1 MAALRNRKMGDFL
14 NLVYDEV
21 DVTKVQITNYMN
33 TYVGFSM
40 YKVFDIN
47 NIPNDN
53 EKYYYFFEYRYYLT
67 SYIVAQKKLPFSD
80 LVIELLKTNPNFNL
94 IIKNDAES
102 DDDILIES
110 LDTIFKNIGIDTNKI
125 VVINCNERNNDL
137 KVRLNSNIKTQTTNN
152 GKWAI
157 SNLLTSFP
165 YDYKD
170 DRSSLFMT
178 YNRNVKI
185 HRFALLVHLMKQNI
199 INNVDWSWIRGFE
212 VRNSFIPKDIELT
225 DCWFLKPLFNDE
237 EIKDHENEITDLA
250 NVDVKKSVNEKDYE
264 VDFPPYKFDWDAS
277 YSNNPYSNSY
287 INIVTETNF
296 DKDDIIILSEK
307 SFIPLY
313 YSQIPIIMAST
324 NHIKKMR
331 DLYGFDFFD
340 DVVNHSYD
348 SEPNPKKRF
357 EMIINE
363 IIRLNNKKED
373 IITFFKQNKERF
385 DKNIQIFEKIKN
397 DKTDYNFYNSLR

>member
-1 MAALRNRKMGDFL
+1 MGDFL
-14 NLVYDEV
+14 NLVYDDV
-21 DVTKVQITNYMN
+21 DVTREQITNYMD
-33 TYVGFSM
+33 TYIGLSD

-67 SYIVAQKKLPFSD
+67 SYIIAQKKLPFSE
-80 LVIELLKTNPNFNL
+80 LVLNLLKTNTNFNI

-110 LDTIFKNIGIDTNKI
+110 LDTIFKSMDIDTNKI
-125 VVINCNERNNDL
+125 TVINCNERNNDL
-137 KVRLNSNIKTQTTNN
+137 SVRLNSNIKTHTTNN
-152 GKWAI
+152 GKFAI

-165 YDYKD
+165 YNYKD
-170 DRSSLFMT
+170 ERSFLFMT
-178 YNRNVKI
+178 YNRHVKI
-185 HRFALLVHLMKQNI
+185 HRFALLVHLIKLKI
-199 INNVDWSWIRGFE
+199 IDNVDWSWIRGFE
-212 VRNSFIPKDIELT
+212 VRTNFLPKNINLS
-225 DCWFLKPLFNDE
+225 DCWFLKPLFNEE
-237 EIKDHENEITDLA
+237 EIWNYEKEINYIADI
-250 NVDVKKSVNEKDYE
+250 DIKKSVNELSYQVDY
-264 VDFPPYKFDWDAS
+264 PPYQFDWEAS

-307 SFIPLY
+307 SFHPLY

-324 NHIKKMR
+324 NHIKKIR

-340 DVVNHSYD
+340 DIVNHDYD
-348 SEPNPKKRF
+348 NEPNPKIRF

-363 IIRLNNKKED
+363 ISRLNNKKEE
-373 IITFFKQNKERF
+373 IVTFFKQNKERF
-385 DKNIQIFEKIKN
+385 DKNIEIFEKIKN
-397 DKTDYNFYNSLR
+397 NKIDYNFYNSLR

>member
-1 MAALRNRKMGDFL
+1 MGNFL
-14 NLVYDEV
+14 NLVYDGI
-21 DVTKVQITNYMN
+21 DVTREQITNYMD
-33 TYVGFSM
+33 TYVGFSD
-40 YKVFDIN
+40 YKLFDVK
-47 NIPNDN
+47 NIPNND

-67 SYIVAQKKLPFSD
+67 SYIVVQKKLPFNEFV
-80 LVIELLKTNPNFNL
+80 LNLLKSNPNFNL
-94 IIKNDAES
+94 IIQNDAES

-110 LDTIFKNIGIDTNKI
+110 LDAIFKNMGVPTSKI
-125 VVINCNERNNDL
+125 VVINCNEKNNDL
-137 KVRLNSNIKTQTTNN
+137 KVRLNTDIYPHTTNN
-152 GKWAI
+152 GKYAI
-157 SNLLTSFP
+157 AKLLTSFP
-165 YDYKD
+165 YNYKD
-170 DRSSLFMT
+170 DRTTLFMT

-185 HRFALLVHLMKQNI
+185 HRFALLVHLKKQNI
-199 INNVDWSWIRGFE
+199 IENVDWSWIRGFE
-212 VRNSFIPKDIELT
+212 VRNNFMPTDVDLL
-225 DCWFLKPLFNDE
+225 DCWFLKPLFNDD
-237 EIKDHENEITDLA
+237 EIKEYEKEIIDLS
-250 NVDVKKSVNEKDYE
+250 NVDIKKSVNESNYE
-264 VDFPPYKFDWDAS
+264 VDYPPFRFDWDAS

-340 DVVNHSYD
+340 DVVNHDYD

-373 IITFFKQNKERF
+373 IITFFKHNKERF

>member
-1 MAALRNRKMGDFL
+1 MGNFL
-14 NLVYDEV
+14 NLVYDGA
-21 DVTKVQITNYMN
+21 DVTREQITNYMD
-33 TYVGFSM
+33 TYVGFSD
-40 YKVFDIN
+40 YKVFDISD
-47 NIPNDN
+47 IPNND
-53 EKYYYFFEYRYYLT
+53 EKYFYFFEYRYYLT
-67 SYIVAQKKLPFSD
+67 SYIVANKKLPFSQ
-80 LVIELLKTNPNFNL
+80 LVLDLLKSNPNFNI

-110 LDTIFKNIGIDTNKI
+110 LDTIFKEMCIDTNKI
-125 VVINCNERNNDL
+125 IVINCNERNGDL
-137 KVRLNSNIKTQTTNN
+137 KVRLNSDMKTQTTNN

-165 YDYKD
+165 YDFKD
-170 DRSSLFMT
+170 ERSSLFMT

-185 HRFALLVHLMKQNI
+185 HRFALLVHLMKKGI
-199 INNVDWSWIRGFE
+199 IQNVDWSWIRGFE
-212 VRNSFIPKDIELT
+212 VRNHFIPKNIDLF
-225 DCWFLKPLFNDE
+225 DCWFLKPLFDNE
-237 EIKDHENEITDLA
+237 EISDSEKEINELA
-250 NVDVKKSVNEKDYE
+250 NIDVKKSVNELNYE
-264 VDFPPYKFDWDAS
+264 VDFPPYKFDWDVS

-340 DVVNHSYD
+340 DVVNHDYD

-363 IIRLNNKKED
+363 IVRLNNKKED
-373 IITFFKQNKERF
+373 IINFFKNNKERF
-385 DKNIQIFEKIKN
+385 DNNIKIFEKIKN
-397 DKTDYNFYNSLR
+397 DKSDYNFYNSLR

>member
-1 MAALRNRKMGDFL
+1 MGNFL
-14 NLVYDEV
+14 NLVYDTLN
-21 DVTKVQITNYMN
+21 VTKEEVTNYMD
-33 TYVGFSM
+33 TYVGFPN
-40 YKVFDIN
+40 YKVFHIN
-47 NIPNDN
+47 EIPDND

-67 SYIVAQKKLPFSD
+67 SYIVAEKKLPFNN
-80 LVIELLKTNPNFNL
+80 LVLDLLKTSPNFNI

-110 LDTIFKNIGIDTNKI
+110 LDSIFKNIGIDTNKI
-125 VVINCNERNNDL
+125 VVINCNERNLDL
-137 KVRLNSNIKTQTTNN
+137 KDRLQTKIKTHTTNN

-157 SNLLTSFP
+157 SNLLTQFP
-165 YDYKD
+165 YEYKI
-170 DRSSLFMT
+170 DRTSLFMT

-185 HRFALLVHLMKQNI
+185 HRFALLVRLMKHGI
-199 INNVDWSWIRGFE
+199 IDNVDWSWIRGYE
-212 VRNSFIPKDIELT
+212 VRNHFLPLDVDIH
-225 DCWFLKPLFNDE
+225 DCWFLKPLFTNE
-237 EIKDHENEITDLA
+237 EVNECEKEITELA
-250 NVDVKKSVNEKDYE
+250 NIEIKKSVNEKDYE

-340 DVVNHSYD
+340 DVVNHDYD

-363 IIRLNNKKED
+363 VIRLNNKKEE
-373 IITFFKQNKERF
+373 IVNFFKENKERF
-385 DKNIQIFEKIKN
+385 DNNIKIFEKIKN

>member
-1 MAALRNRKMGDFL
+1 MGNFL
-14 NLVYDEV
+14 NLVYDEIY
-21 DVTKVQITNYMN
+21 VTKVQITNYMD
-33 TYVGFSM
+33 TYVGLSN

-47 NIPNDN
+47 DIPDN
-53 EKYYYFFEYRYYLT
+53 EEKYYYFFEYRYYLT
-67 SYIVAQKKLPFSD
+67 SYIVAEKKLPLSE
-80 LVIELLKTNPNFNL
+80 LVLSLLKTNPNFNVIL
-94 IIKNDAES
+94 KNDAES

-110 LDTIFKNIGIDTNKI
+110 LDTIFKSMGIPTNQI
-125 VVINCNERNNDL
+125 AVVNCNERNIDL
-137 KVRLNSNIKTQTTNN
+137 KLRLNSDIKTLTTNN

-165 YDYKD
+165 YDFKD
-170 DRSSLFMT
+170 ERSSLFMT

-185 HRFALLVHLMKQNI
+185 HRFALLVHLTKKNI
-199 INNVDWSWIRGFE
+199 IQNVDWSWIRGFE
-212 VRNSFIPKDIELT
+212 VRNHFIPKDIDLL
-225 DCWFLKPLFNDE
+225 DCWFLKPLFDNE
-237 EIKDHENEITDLA
+237 EISDYEKEINELA
-250 NVDVKKSVNEKDYE
+250 NIDVKKSINELNYE

-340 DVVNHSYD
+340 DVVNHDYD

-363 IIRLNNKKED
+363 IVRLNNRKDD
-373 IITFFKQNKERF
+373 IINFFKNNKERF
-385 DKNIQIFEKIKN
+385 DSNIKIFEKIKN